1 MKNSFRK
8 LLIIS
13 ICFLILASGSFAA
26 GSSYTKQLT
35 ANYVGIQLVVDGTS
49 YVPKDAKGNVVDPFI
64 VDGTTYLPVR
74 AVAEALG
81 KEVNWDGETKTVYI
95 GAMPADRI
103 AVSDA
108 DNRPQ
113 RTGSST
119 YSVVID
125 QFLVQ
130 IPSYWSQDT
139 SVEQFKAYAESSGA
153 TLGAYT
159 IYEGKKTVG
168 FDWLD
173 TEEERNYNIQAMFET
188 IEDATGGNANHF
200 ELISTEVI
208 ELSGV
213 KGVLWSYR
221 GLVIDIPTTCYTLVI
236 PSEEN
241 NCWFYVECLFTDRTE
256 YRYDDSFRDIISSIK
271 KTDSHGKNASNIRSE
286 IKDLLDSYERF
297 IDEYVAF
304 MQRYANADSG
314 DILSMLGDYY
324 NLIIQLGE
332 FEEKVYALD
341 ESDLTTAEWA
351 YYLEVLNR
359 VNQKL
364 LSVGG

>member
-119 YSVVID
+119 YSISVD
-125 QFLVQ
+125 QFQIQ
-130 IPSYWSQDT
+130 IPSYWNQDT
-139 SVEQFKAYAESSGA
+139 SVKQFKAYTESNDA
-153 TLGAYT
+153 MLGVYSV
-159 IYEGKKTVG
+159 YEDQKPVG
-168 FDWLD
+168 FDWFD
-173 TEEERNYNIQAMFET
+173 TETERNENIQSIFDE
-188 IEDATGGNANHF
+188 IESATGGSVNGF
-200 ELISTEVI
+200 ELTSTEVI
-208 ELSGV
+208 EISDG
-213 KGVLWSYR
+213 KGILWSYR
-221 GLVIDIPTTCYTLVI
+221 CIVTGIPSTCYTMII
-236 PSEEN
+236 PSVEN
-241 NCWFYVECLFTDRTE
+241 NHWFYVECVYLDSSE
-256 YRYDDSFRDIISSIK
+256 YRYDDSFREIVSSIK
-271 KTDSHGKNASNIRSE
+271 KTATHGKTAPNIRSD

-297 IDEYVAF
+297 IDEYIAF
-304 MQRYANADSG
+304 MQRYSNADSE
-314 DILSMLGDYY
+314 DMLSMLGDYY